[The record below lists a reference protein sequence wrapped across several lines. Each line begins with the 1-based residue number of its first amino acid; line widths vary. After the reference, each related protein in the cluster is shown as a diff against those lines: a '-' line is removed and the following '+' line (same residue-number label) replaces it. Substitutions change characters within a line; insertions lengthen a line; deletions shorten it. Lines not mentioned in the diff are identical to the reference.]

1 MKQFFEQYGAV
12 ALGILALLV
21 LIAMI
26 TPVGNIIK
34 TSLQSTVHT
43 TAAGIESQTDTMTES
58 MNSALINAT
67 DFTGAK
73 DGKYYSHGQIVAD
86 TTLPDGT
93 NRGTEGWR
101 LTDNQYQAL
110 IDDFDLIT
118 NNNYAIFYHKKEIE
132 IDPDWSWNNRIYIF
146 NIADQS
152 DYYTLTEGGSIWRIS
167 ENPIQFFSKES
178 VIPISSKINT
188 TVKGYSGY
196 YSGPATHHDTATI
209 PVTSL
214 CETLNLGC
222 EVGE

>member
-1 MKQFFEQYGAV
+1 MKQFFEQYGGI

-43 TAAGIESQTDTMTES
+43 TAASIESQTDTMTES

-101 LTDNQYQAL
+101 LTDNQYQILTDSVNA
-110 IDDFDLIT
+110 ISDDNFV
-118 NNNYAIFYHKKEIE
+118 IFFNSIE
-132 IDPDWSWNNRIYIF
+132 DDTWSWSQCIYAF
-146 NIADQS
+146 NVLDQS
-152 DYYTLTEGGSIWRIS
+152 DYYAIKLEHNSLNKIID
-167 ENPIQFFSKES
+167 NPIQLTAEEYVVPLK
-178 VIPISSKINT
+178 SKIVT
-188 TVKGYSGY
+188 SVDGYMGFY
-196 YSGPATHHDTATI
+196 GEEHKYTTATI

-222 EVGE
+222 EVGA

>member
-1 MKQFFEQYGAV
+1 MKQFFGQYGGI

-34 TSLQSTVHT
+34 TSLQSTVQT
-43 TAAGIESQTDTMTES
+43 TAAGIENQTDTMTES

-73 DGKYYSHGQIVAD
+73 DGKYFSHGQIVAD
-86 TTLPDGT
+86 TYLPDGT

-101 LTDNQYQAL
+101 LTDAQYQTL
-110 IDDFDLIT
+110 I
-118 NNNYAIFYHKKEIE
+118 NNYNLISDDNYVTFFHKGEF
-132 IDPDWSWNNRIYIF
+132 IDLDWAWNDRIYIF
-146 NIADQS
+146 NINDQS
-152 DYYTLTEGGSIWRIS
+152 DYYTLAPSGSIWNVPD
-167 ENPIQFFSKES
+167 NPIQFYEKES
-178 VIPISSKINT
+178 VIPLSSSENT
-188 TVKGYSGY
+188 TVKGYTGY
-196 YSGPATHHDTATI
+196 YDESAVYRDTATI

-222 EVGE
+222 EVGA